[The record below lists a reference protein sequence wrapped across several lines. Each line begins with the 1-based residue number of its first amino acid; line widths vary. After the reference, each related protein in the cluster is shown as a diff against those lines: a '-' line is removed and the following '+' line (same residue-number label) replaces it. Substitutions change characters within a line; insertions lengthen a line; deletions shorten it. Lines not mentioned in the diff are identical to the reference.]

1 MIMDTYT
8 PMRAMIV
15 CVNNTGD
22 YIKKEDAVKAM
33 EIYGFPAQAAMV
45 VEECSE
51 LTNAICKFR
60 RGRVGN
66 DDIITE
72 IADVIIMCEQ
82 LSYYF
87 GKEKVELEKER
98 KKARKIKRTFIK
110 IY

>member
-1 MIMDTYT
+1 MIDSENLY
-8 PMRAMIV
+8 
-15 CVNNTGD
+15 
-22 YIKKEDAVKAM
+22 KKVM
-33 EIYGFPAQAAMV
+33 ETYGFPAQAAMV

-60 RGRVGN
+60 RGRVGD

-72 IADVIIMCEQ
+72 IADVMIMCEQ

-98 KKARKIKRTFIK
+98 KLERLKERLSKYAN
-110 IY
+110 